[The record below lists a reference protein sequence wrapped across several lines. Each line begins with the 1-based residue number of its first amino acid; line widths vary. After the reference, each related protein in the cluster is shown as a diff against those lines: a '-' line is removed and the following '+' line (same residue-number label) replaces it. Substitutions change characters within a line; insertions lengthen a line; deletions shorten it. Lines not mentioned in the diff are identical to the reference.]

1 MTALTRRRALALG
14 ALLCAAVAGLLL
26 PGLGA
31 APLERAEIYFVDA
44 ARAMVERGDYLVP
57 YYRGEPFFDKP
68 ALTYWLMAGAFRLFG
83 FHLAAARLVPAVAAV
98 LVLATAL
105 WLGRTLF
112 GAASSLLGGVVLAT
126 TGAFVVFG
134 RIAMSDMLLTLWT
147 LLAVTLAVQAFAH
160 GRAWPW
166 VPLLGAVLGLGFL
179 TKGPVAVL
187 FPGLGIALL
196 CWERRRQRWPLTPG
210 AVLAAGALFAAL
222 GLGWFA
228 AVYLRL
234 GAEPLRYF
242 FLRENLQRFAAAT
255 YDSGQ
260 PFWYYPVT
268 YLAQGLPWSLFL
280 PLVAWNALAP
290 AGSSGED
297 AARRARV
304 RWLLAWAALMAV
316 PLSLSRGKI
325 DYYLL
330 PLYPVLALALGA
342 QLGREWGRRER
353 VWGRAVAA
361 LCAVLLAAVPLVV
374 GVFPADWLPSLLAPM
389 VVLPALAALACALAA
404 LRGRPALIVAAL
416 AAVSALAF
424 LAAGAVLVPA
434 FAGAQP
440 NAAVSA
446 DVGRE
451 RSYRPDVNV
460 AVCED
465 EARVQRAILFQA
477 RVAVQQQCDLWA
489 AATSPHPFLLLLRE
503 PERAS
508 LQPVEGLR
516 EVGRYRYLPAQ
527 ALTFGGLLAG
537 ARPAELSL
545 MANFSTADPV
555 AETKRKRD
563 RKRALRPEGYPPR
576 EPSPPSP

>member
-1 MTALTRRRALALG
+1 MTGPTRRQALGLG
-14 ALLCAAVAGLLL
+14 ALLCLAVAGLLL

-68 ALTYWLMAGAFRLFG
+68 ALTYWLIAGAFRAFG
-83 FHLAAARLVPAVAAV
+83 FGLAAARLVPAAAAV
-98 LVLATAL
+98 LVLVTAL

-112 GAASSLLGGVVLAT
+112 GPASALLGGVVLAT
-126 TGAFVVFG
+126 TGAFMVFG

-147 LLAVTLAVQAFAH
+147 MLAAALAVQAFAR

-196 CWERRRQRWPLTPG
+196 CWERRRERWPVTWG
-210 AVLAAGALFAAL
+210 AVLAAAALFAVL

-228 AVYLRL
+228 AVGLRL
-234 GAEPLRYF
+234 GPEPLRYF
-242 FLRENLQRFAAAT
+242 FLRENLQRFAADT

-260 PFWYYPVT
+260 PVWYYPAT

-290 AGSSGED
+290 PGAGD
-297 AARRARV
+297 PARRARV
-304 RWLLAWAALMAV
+304 RWLLAWAGLMAV
-316 PLSLSRGKI
+316 PLTLSRGKI

-330 PLYPVLALALGA
+330 PLYPVLALAVGA
-342 QLGREWGRRER
+342 QLGQEWGRRER
-353 VWGRAVAA
+353 AWGRAVAA
-361 LCAVLLAAVPLVV
+361 LCGALLAAVPLLA
-374 GVFPADWLPSLLAPM
+374 GVFPAEWLPAPSLLLPLM
-389 VVLPALAALACALAA
+389 VLPALAALLCALAA
-404 LRGRPALIVAAL
+404 LRGRPALVVGTL
-416 AAVSALAF
+416 AAVSALGF
-424 LAAGAVLVPA
+424 VAARAVLVPA
-434 FAGAQP
+434 FAAAQP

-451 RSYRPDVNV
+451 RSYRPDLTV
-460 AVCED
+460 AVCDD
-465 EARVQRAILFQA
+465 EARVQRAILFHA
-477 RVAVQQQCDLWA
+477 RVPVQQQCDLWA
-489 AATSPHPFLLLLRE
+489 AAASPHPFLLLLRE

-508 LQPVEGLR
+508 LQAVENLR

-527 ALTFGGLLAG
+527 ALTFGGVLAG

-545 MANFSTADPV
+545 VANFATSDPV
-555 AETKRKRD
+555 AEMKRKRD
-563 RKRALRPEGYPPR
+563 RKRALHPEGYPQRDPGSSSR
-576 EPSPPSP
+576 